1 MTARSA
7 PPPPR
12 MLSVAGTALTLSISE
27 KTVRRLI
34 ERGELR
40 AHRFGRCL
48 RLSDDDLRLYLN
60 RARG

>member
-1 MTARSA
+1 MTARST
-7 PPPPR
+7 PPPLR
-12 MLSVAGTALTLSISE
+12 MLSVAETALALGISE

-34 ERGELR
+34 QRRELR

-48 RLSDDDLRLYLN
+48 RMSDDDLRLYLN